1 MKRSVLRIIART
13 SVFIAALVIAT
24 QTASADEMR
33 TFIKSGLAYEDVKQ
47 DLESAIEHK
56 GLKIGAVGDL
66 GEMLGRTQDAIG
78 GGNVYKS
85 AHYLQF
91 CSAVLG
97 HKLAAA
103 DPANIGHCPFLMFI
117 YETIAKPGEVVVG
130 YRSITRS
137 GSAATR
143 AVLDEAEVMLQS
155 IAHEA
160 VN

>member
-1 MKRSVLRIIART
+1 MKRSVLSVIART
-13 SVFIAALVIAT
+13 SLFFAVLVFAS

-33 TFIKSGLAYEDVKQ
+33 IFKKTGLAYEDVKL

-56 GLKIGAVGDL
+56 GLKLGATGDL
-66 GEMLGRTQDAIG
+66 ADMLGRTQDAIG
-78 GGNVYKS
+78 GASVYKS

-97 HKLAAA
+97 HRLAAA

-117 YETIAKPGEVVVG
+117 YETVAKPGEIVVG

-143 AVLDEAEVMLQS
+143 AVLDEADAMLES
-155 IAHEA
+155 IAREA

>member
-1 MKRSVLRIIART
+1 MKRSVLRMIART
-13 SVFIAALVIAT
+13 SLFFAVLVIAS
-24 QTASADEMR
+24 QTASADDMR
-33 TFIKSGLAYEDVKQ
+33 TFKKTGLAYEDVKQ

-66 GEMLGRTQDAIG
+66 ADMLARTQEAIG
-78 GGNVYKS
+78 GGSVYKS

-91 CSAVLG
+91 CSAMLG

-103 DPANIGHCPFLMFI
+103 DPANIGHCPFLMFV
-117 YETIAKPGEVVVG
+117 YETNAKPGEIIVG
-130 YRSITRS
+130 YRSIIRS

-143 AVLDEAEVMLQS
+143 AVLDEAEAMLDS
-155 IAHEA
+155 IAREA